1 MVCNGQ
7 VLGPPKLRDPLL
19 SVFGHRW
26 MAWME
31 SIEGQVLALALGD
44 PDSDRDGDSDAE
56 NHSRDATET
65 IRCVH

>member
-1 MVCNGQ
+1 MVCNGR
-7 VLGPPKLRDPLL
+7 VLGPTKLRDPLL
-19 SVFGHRW
+19 SVLGHRR
-26 MAWME
+26 MARME